1 MSLRQLK
8 HFYILNNSLCLAIQ
22 CQTLQLENEK
32 NTFTEEQNFFLL
44 AQLTY
49 EMLINIYSLKN
60 DAIYKVLWSLS
71 NLYSNFYFTDGNK
84 EKDISSCSHNQK
96 GMRDLLTVKTQNKNF
111 DGFCNTRDNFLFPI
125 QEHQVDSATKDLR

>member
-49 EMLINIYSLKN
+49 EMLINIYSLRMMLSTKYCGHYLICTATSISQI
-60 DAIYKVLWSLS
+60 AIKKASLMFS
-71 NLYSNFYFTDGNK
+71 QPKRNEGSP
-84 EKDISSCSHNQK
+84 H
-96 GMRDLLTVKTQNKNF
+96 R
-111 DGFCNTRDNFLFPI
+111 
-125 QEHQVDSATKDLR
+125 